1 MVHRTV
7 TTPLEG
13 TITNEKWGDCM
24 NQQPSSI
31 PAGVATSRPTE
42 VRLKPSSPMAPGRP
56 AAFDPTQIAG
66 GAAYAILLY
75 LGVLYGL
82 TLVAQTA
89 GLSIRVRST
98 IALVA
103 SLILTALVFGTM
115 AVLRDRLSRKSTGMA
130 PEKVMRLDDT
140 LRWMVPPDIMSAYL
154 GPMTLLRLNLLDLV
168 TAADNLQQRV
178 TSSAYVSWPSPLD
191 RLATVLFTVYYGIEG
206 SDVPSFAAQ
215 DIEEL
220 RRYLAERH
228 PSAD

>member
-1 MVHRTV
+1 
-7 TTPLEG
+7 
-13 TITNEKWGDCM
+13 M

-31 PAGVATSRPTE
+31 PAGVVTPRPTE
-42 VRLKPSSPMAPGRP
+42 VRLKPASTSATGRP

-82 TLVAQTA
+82 TLVTQTA
-89 GLSIRVRST
+89 GLTVRTQST

-103 SLILTALVFGTM
+103 SLILTGVVFGTM

-130 PEKVMRLDDT
+130 PEKVLRLDDT
-140 LRWMVPPDIMSAYL
+140 LRWMVPADVMSAYL
-154 GPMTLLRLNLLDLV
+154 GPMTLLRLNLLDLI

-178 TSSAYVSWPSPLD
+178 QVSAYASWPSPLD
-191 RLATVLFTVYYGIEG
+191 HMATVLFTVYYGIEG
-206 SDVPSFAAQ
+206 SDVPSFTAQ

-228 PSAD
+228 PTTD

>member
-1 MVHRTV
+1 MPLDTRTDNH
-7 TTPLEG
+7 E
-13 TITNEKWGDCM
+13 WGDRM

-31 PAGVATSRPTE
+31 PAGVVTPRPTE
-42 VRLKPSSPMAPGRP
+42 VRLRPASTPTTGRP

-82 TLVAQTA
+82 TLVTQTA
-89 GLSIRVRST
+89 SLPVRTRST

-103 SLILTALVFGTM
+103 SLILTGLVFGTM
-115 AVLRDRLSRKSTGMA
+115 AVLRDRLSHKSVGMA
-130 PEKVMRLDDT
+130 PEKVLRLDDT

-154 GPMTLLRLNLLDLV
+154 GPMTLLRMNLLDLV
-168 TAADNLQQRV
+168 TVADNLQQRV
-178 TSSAYVSWPSPLD
+178 QTSAYASWPSPLD
-191 RLATVLFTVYYGIEG
+191 RMATVLFTVYYGIEG
-206 SDVPSFAAQ
+206 ADVPSFAAQ

-228 PSAD
+228 PTAD